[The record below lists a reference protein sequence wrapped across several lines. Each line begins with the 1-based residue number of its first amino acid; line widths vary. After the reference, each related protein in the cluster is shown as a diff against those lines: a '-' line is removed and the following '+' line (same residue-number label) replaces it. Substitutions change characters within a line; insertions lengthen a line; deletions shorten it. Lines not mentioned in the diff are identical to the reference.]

1 VVAAVRPGASA
12 GNAQSGKASGDG
24 DVLLE
29 LRGVSHSYQARKA
42 NFEHGEH
49 RVLDDVSLQVRR
61 GRTLG
66 IIGRNGAGKT
76 TLLRLMAGILAPN
89 RGEVWRAPGITV
101 SLLSLGLGFQ
111 DQLSGR
117 DNARLS
123 ALLQGATRA
132 EAEAFLEP
140 INKFAELGPSF
151 DEPVKTYSAGMRARL
166 GFATAIQTR
175 VDVLLIDEVLAVG
188 DRQFRAKAASAMEQH
203 LKGAQTVVLV
213 SHSELQIQRLCTV
226 AVWIE
231 DGRLRAYGDA
241 AEVVGQYAQATGA
254 GSEAS

>member
-1 VVAAVRPGASA
+1 MRAEQEYSTNEIGE
-12 GNAQSGKASGDG
+12 
-24 DVLLE
+24 VLLE
-29 LRGVSHSYQARKA
+29 LKNVSHSYQARRA

-61 GRTLG
+61 GQTLG
-66 IIGRNGAGKT
+66 VIGRNGAGKT

-89 RGEVWRAPGITV
+89 RGQIVRAPGVTC

-111 DQLSGR
+111 DQLTGR

-123 ALLQGATRA
+123 ALLQGATRDDA
-132 EAEAFLEP
+132 EACLES
-140 INKFAELGPSF
+140 INSFAELGPSF

-166 GFATAIQTR
+166 GFATALQTR

-188 DRQFRAKAASAMEQH
+188 DRQFRAKAAAAMQQH

-213 SHSELQIQRLCTV
+213 SHNERQVERLCDVV
-226 AVWIE
+226 AWI
-231 DGRLRAYGDA
+231 DGGRLKQFGRA
-241 AEVVGQYAQATGA
+241 AEITDHYRK
-254 GSEAS
+254 EDASRSDE